1 MGRSSSAAEALDA
14 RLKRTAVSKKEECFA
29 PPPRCTET
37 RERAS
42 SHQSVKI
49 LSTLAAARTWKER
62 EARDEAHDAVN
73 AIYYA

>member
-1 MGRSSSAAEALDA
+1 MGRSSSALELEA

-49 LSTLAAARTWKER
+49 LSTLAAARTCGKN
-62 EARDEAHDAVN
+62 ARLEMRLVTQ
-73 AIYYA
+73 